1 MDKNIAVIG
10 CGYWGKN
17 LVRNFAEL
25 GALNT
30 VCDSSP
36 EVLSKIGSQY
46 PNVQKE
52 TSLETVLANKDIQ
65 GVVISSPAVF
75 HYSMVKQALLA
86 GKDVFVEKP
95 ITSKSSE
102 AGELVELAEKR
113 KRILMVGHLMLYHP
127 AIHTLK
133 RHIQSG
139 DLGEIYYLY
148 STRVNLG
155 QVRSDESALW
165 RLVPHDI
172 SLFLYLLDAAPE
184 VVSAQGI
191 SYVQPHLEDV
201 VFITLQFPGKVLA
214 HIHASWLDP
223 HKIRQLTVV
232 GSKKMAVF
240 DDMDP
245 EHKLRIYDQ
254 GVVDDYDKLA
264 SPSGALALRSEG
276 VFLPKVNPAEPLSL
290 ECRHFLECI
299 KNRAKPLSDGKQG
312 LEVVRILEQVEKA
325 MKDRANKS

>member
-1 MDKNIAVIG
+1 VNRNIAVVG

-25 GALNT
+25 DVLRT
-30 VCDSSP
+30 ICDSNS
-36 EVLSKIGSQY
+36 EVLSKLTEIY
-46 PNVQKE
+46 PNVKGETNLDAVLTDKE
-52 TSLETVLANKDIQ
+52 IK
-65 GVVISSPAVF
+65 GVAIALPAAL
-75 HYSMVKQALLA
+75 HYPAARQALLA

-102 AGELVELAEKR
+102 AQELVELAEEW

-127 AIHTLK
+127 AVPILK

-155 QVRSDESALW
+155 QVRRDESALW
-165 RLVPHDI
+165 RLAPHDI
-172 SLFLYLLDAAPE
+172 SLFLYLLEDFPK
-184 VVSAQGI
+184 VVSGQGI
-191 SYVQPHLEDV
+191 SYVQSHLEDV
-201 VFITLQFPGKVLA
+201 VFVTLQFPPDVLA

-240 DDMDP
+240 DDMEP
-245 EHKLRIYDQ
+245 EHKLKIYDQ
-254 GVVDDYDKLA
+254 GVVDNRDKLA
-264 SPSGALALRSEG
+264 PSSGTLALRSEG
-276 VFLPKVNPAEPLSL
+276 VFLPRVDLTEPLSL
-290 ECRHFLECI
+290 ECRHFLECM
-299 KNRAKPLSDGKQG
+299 KNRSTPLSNGKQG
-312 LEVVRILEQVEKA
+312 LEVVRILEKIEEV
-325 MKDRANKS
+325 MKHKRAKL